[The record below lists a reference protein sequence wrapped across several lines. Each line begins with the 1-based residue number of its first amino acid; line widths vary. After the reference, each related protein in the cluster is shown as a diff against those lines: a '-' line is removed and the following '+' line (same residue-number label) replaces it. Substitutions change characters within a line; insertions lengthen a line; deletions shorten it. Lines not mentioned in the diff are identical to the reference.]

1 MRSDGLLEKRRLGN
15 LVHPPIL
22 AEDQDGGL
30 VAPECQAYRVF
41 GDHLGAL
48 HLVNV
53 IMVLNPA
60 ANLPLQIISSSF
72 LNL

>member
-1 MRSDGLLEKRRLGN
+1 MRSAGRLEKRRLGN

-30 VAPECQAYRVF
+30 VAPEGQAHRVL
-41 GDHLGAL
+41 GDYLGAL

-60 ANLPLQIISSSF
+60 AGRYPVAVRVFPL
-72 LNL
+72 